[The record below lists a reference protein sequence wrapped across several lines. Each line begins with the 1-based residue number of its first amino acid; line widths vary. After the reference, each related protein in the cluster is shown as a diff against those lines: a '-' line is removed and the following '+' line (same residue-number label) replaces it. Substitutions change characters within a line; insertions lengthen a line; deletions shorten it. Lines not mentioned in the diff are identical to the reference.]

1 MLTSSR
7 NTDTPRIIFN
17 QISQP
22 LVAQSGWHVKLTIT
36 ESFIPCSF
44 RKAESCKKIFLHGTE
59 ATVPSSMHPFAFR
72 AQGPEQPDVKK
83 AGPGFSLPQ
92 TCHIS
97 GQGMGVSWP
106 HADYML
112 CILCTTCCLLCK
124 QDKVQTPS
132 HGWWTLEC
140 LTSAHLSSTGSWC
153 SPFPAN
159 VPHQALARRTPTAYL
174 LPVPPISCLC
184 ATSWSWHSPH
194 LYVLPLSL
202 HLADTCSYFQTQ
214 LKNPLHLIPLC

>member
-1 MLTSSR
+1 MRNCLTWFWKLKSPKYTICKLEILGCWWCKSQSESKGLRTRKTNGINLNLRTRKDLHSISSCQGEFSLTQALFYPGLHWILKKAHPHWGGQSALLSRQIQMLTSSR

-22 LVAQSGWHVKLTIT
+22 LMAQSGWHVKLTIT

-44 RKAESCKKIFLHGTE
+44 RKAESCKKSFLHGTE

-97 GQGMGVSWP
+97 GQGMGVCMTTCRL
-106 HADYML
+106 HAMYSMYYML
-112 CILCTTCCLLCK
+112 
-124 QDKVQTPS
+124 
-132 HGWWTLEC
+132 
-140 LTSAHLSSTGSWC
+140 
-153 SPFPAN
+153 
-159 VPHQALARRTPTAYL
+159 LAM
-174 LPVPPISCLC
+174 
-184 ATSWSWHSPH
+184 
-194 LYVLPLSL
+194 
-202 HLADTCSYFQTQ
+202 
-214 LKNPLHLIPLC
+214 